1 MKNLSEKKS
10 LILLIV
16 CGVLLL
22 ALIVVSAFAYQWHN
36 DKKVLR
42 NRVMTLQAKES
53 FSDTAITDLGN
64 QEMQIAS
71 LNAEIET
78 YTLKIKEYEKI
89 LTENDLMPE

>member
-36 DKKVLR
+36 DKKDLR

-53 FSDTAITDLGN
+53 FSDTAINDLGN

-71 LNAEIET
+71 LTAEVDSCKA
-78 YTLKIKEYEKI
+78 KIKEYEKI
-89 LTENDLMPE
+89 LTENGLMPE